1 MGIRIVDKRESSR
14 CALFLFSYQYLIS
27 KMKDIVIE
35 ELLTVNE
42 SEENLIGRAYKPL
55 IGDYTFIPI
64 IARAVLPYYI
74 QKSSGRLLANI
85 NNIFY
90 SVIINGKNI
99 LIVEVYASSGNIT
112 TPRLLFD
119 KDRVQFEE
127 VTDLV
132 MKKKDEITRK
142 LINTI
147 KIKLDKMYTRTM
159 YFLTPRLKYPELHSI
174 EGYMKNLM
182 DNPEA
187 LIKEVIWGKK

>member
-74 QKSSGRLLANI
+74 QKSSGRLIASI

-99 LIVEVYASSGNIT
+99 LIVEVYASGNIT
-112 TPRLLFD
+112 TPHLLFD
-119 KDRVQFEE
+119 KDRMQFEE
-127 VTDLV
+127 VTSLI

-142 LINTI
+142 LINTV
-147 KIKLDKMYTRTM
+147 KIKLDKMYARTM
-159 YFLTPRLKYPELHSI
+159 YFLTPRLKYPEFHSI
-174 EGYMKNLM
+174 ECYIKNMM

-187 LIKEVIWGKK
+187 LIEEVIW

>member
-1 MGIRIVDKRESSR
+1 
-14 CALFLFSYQYLIS
+14 
-27 KMKDIVIE
+27 MKDIVIE

-74 QKSSGRLLANI
+74 QKSSGRLIASI

-90 SVIINGKNI
+90 SVIINGRNI
-99 LIVEVYASSGNIT
+99 LIVEVYASGNIT
-112 TPRLLFD
+112 TPHLLFD
-119 KDRVQFEE
+119 KDRMQFEE
-127 VTDLV
+127 VTSLI

-147 KIKLDKMYTRTM
+147 VL
-159 YFLTPRLKYPELHSI
+159 
-174 EGYMKNLM
+174 N
-182 DNPEA
+182 
-187 LIKEVIWGKK
+187 VI

>member
-1 MGIRIVDKRESSR
+1 
-14 CALFLFSYQYLIS
+14 
-27 KMKDIVIE
+27 MKDIVIE

-85 NNIFY
+85 DNIYY
-90 SVIINGKNI
+90 STIINGKNI
-99 LIVEVYASSGNIT
+99 LIVEVYAGGNIT
-112 TPRLLFD
+112 TPHLLFD
-119 KDRVQFEE
+119 KDKMQFEE
-127 VTDLV
+127 VTSLV

-147 KIKLDKMYTRTM
+147 KIKLDKMYARMM
-159 YFLTPRLKYPELHSI
+159 YSLTPKLKYPEFHSI
-174 EGYMKNLM
+174 ECYIKNMM

-187 LIKEVIWGKK
+187 LIKEVIWRKK

>member
-14 CALFLFSYQYLIS
+14 CALFLFSYQHLIS

-85 NNIFY
+85 NNVFY
-90 SVIINGKNI
+90 STIINGKNI
-99 LIVEVYASSGNIT
+99 LIVEVYTGGNII
-112 TPRLLFD
+112 TPHLLFD
-119 KDRVQFEE
+119 KDKMQFEE
-127 VTDLV
+127 VTGLV

-147 KIKLDKMYTRTM
+147 KIKLDKMYARTM
-159 YFLTPRLKYPELHSI
+159 YFLTPKLKYPELHSI
-174 EGYMKNLM
+174 EGYIKNMM

-187 LIKEVIWGKK
+187 LIKEVIWRKK

>member
-1 MGIRIVDKRESSR
+1 MSSR

-35 ELLTVNE
+35 ELLTVDE

-55 IGDYTFIPI
+55 IGDYTYIPI

-90 SVIINGKNI
+90 SVIINGRNI
-99 LIVEVYASSGNIT
+99 LIVEAYTRGNIT
-112 TPRLLFD
+112 TPHLLFD
-119 KDRVQFEE
+119 KDRMQFEE
-127 VTDLV
+127 VTSLI
-132 MKKKDEITRK
+132 MRKKDEITRK

-147 KIKLDKMYTRTM
+147 KIKLDKMYARTM
-159 YFLTPRLKYPELHSI
+159 YFLTPRLKYPEFHSI
-174 EGYMKNLM
+174 ECYIKNMM

-187 LIKEVIWGKK
+187 LIEEVIW